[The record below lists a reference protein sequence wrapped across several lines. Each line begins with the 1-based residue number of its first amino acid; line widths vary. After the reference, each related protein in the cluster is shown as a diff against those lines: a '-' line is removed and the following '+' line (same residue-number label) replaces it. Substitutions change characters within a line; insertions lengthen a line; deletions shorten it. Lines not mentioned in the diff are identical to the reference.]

1 MARHQLSEH
10 TRVSGPRDTGSPRRD
25 ALAPATRAVAP
36 ASRAWIG
43 ITLALVVL
51 VLLIVFIAQ
60 NTART
65 QVSFFGLSGGFPL
78 AVALLVATLAGAIL
92 ATAIGMTRAAQ
103 RRRRARV

>member
-25 ALAPATRAVAP
+25 ALSPEARPSAPR
-36 ASRAWIG
+36 SRAWIG
-43 ITLALVVL
+43 IALTLVVL

-60 NTART
+60 NTARA

-78 AVALLVATLAGAIL
+78 AVALLAATLAGAIL
-92 ATAIGMTRAAQ
+92 AFAIGMTRAAQ
-103 RRRRARV
+103 RRRRARS